1 MWISTEKSD
10 GIYRISYIGKETI
23 YNILYIMFKVLKKK
37 VKMLPYKVLYI
48 WFCGS
53 SQKTAMGYINC
64 LIYVKMLI
72 YNVDI

>member
-1 MWISTEKSD
+1 
-10 GIYRISYIGKETI
+10 
-23 YNILYIMFKVLKKK
+23 MFKVLKKK

-53 SQKTAMGYINC
+53 SQKTAMGYIKC
-64 LIYVKMLI
+64 LIYVKMFI